1 MDPSQKNNS
10 YKEKKSRQQ
19 ESTMNRQ
26 EQRIILNDLIKESQ
40 EDKEGY
46 CKPEAETR
54 RKEEPIGH
62 TRYVKYNNQ
71 DEMSLIAEQTQN
83 TLEKKID
90 QKEIIIMNIY
100 QSSNMSTK
108 YNKPIRSL
116 RSNLSLRT
124 L

>member
-1 MDPSQKNNS
+1 M
-10 YKEKKSRQQ
+10 
-19 ESTMNRQ
+19 
-26 EQRIILNDLIKESQ
+26 
-40 EDKEGY
+40 G
-46 CKPEAETR
+46 
-54 RKEEPIGH
+54 
-62 TRYVKYNNQ
+62 
-71 DEMSLIAEQTQN
+71 LIAEQTQN

-116 RSNLSLRT
+116 RSNLNLHT